1 MEEQDHLPQSAN
13 PCNRQRPCTA
23 RCSKAR
29 VGVEIVEEDVHNPKC
44 SWFWCIL
51 NVDQILCILCPV
63 FTCAFF
69 FCVSFPGMSF
79 LVLLVACLSP
89 SRFFFSVNVLCFLL
103 FLCPSSSA
111 FRDDFDLISH
121 AASEMP
127 HALAPWTDKKETIL
141 QSAKSRKMCCMNHGV
156 YAIC

>member
-13 PCNRQRPCTA
+13 PCNRQRPCAA

-29 VGVEIVEEDVHNPKC
+29 VGVEIVEADVHNPEC

-51 NVDQILCILCPV
+51 NVDQILCPV
-63 FTCAFF
+63 FTCACFF
-69 FCVSFPGMSF
+69 LCFFSWHVFSRASRGLSLTVSP
-79 LVLLVACLSP
+79 
-89 SRFFFSVNVLCFLL
+89 FFSVNVLCFLL

-127 HALAPWTDKKETIL
+127 HALAPWADKKETIL